1 MSINQKSLL
10 EILKSQVIPALGCT
24 EPIAVALAAAKAREE
39 LGSIPDKMNVYVSLN
54 IFKNS
59 MGVYIPGTQEKGIY
73 IAAALGMLIG
83 ISNLKLQVL
92 RKIDE
97 ASIIQAKRYIEQ
109 LHLNVTPILEKKGI
123 YIKVEAIYGEKL
135 CEVIIEGK
143 HDHILSVKLNGQLV
157 ENFSDLTVI
166 SKDDSLDALGKL
178 KISQLMN
185 IIKSMKFS
193 QLEFLLDG
201 VEMNKRIARAGL
213 ETKIGLAIGTGLNE
227 LMEKGIL
234 GRDLIS
240 TIRIQ
245 TASAA
250 DARMNGLN
258 LPVMTSGGSGNQGIV
273 AILPVALA
281 SEHYNIGKE
290 RLAKAIAL
298 SHILNVYIKQFTG
311 SLSAVCGCAVAA
323 GAGASA
329 AIAWMLG
336 GTDDQ
341 IAGAIKNIVG
351 NLCGMIC
358 DGAKGSCA
366 FKLSTASTESILAAE
381 LALKNVIIAETDGII
396 CSSVEETIMN
406 LGEICAKGMDMADK
420 TIMEVMMR
428 KPVNSICI

>member
-1 MSINQKSLL
+1 MPINQESLL
-10 EILKSQVIPALGCT
+10 DILRAQVIPALGCT
-24 EPIAVALAAAKAREE
+24 EPIAVALAAARAREE
-39 LGSIPDKMNVYVSLN
+39 LGAIPDKMSVFVSLN
-54 IFKNS
+54 IYKNS

-73 IAAALGMLIG
+73 IAAALGMLVG
-83 ISNLKLQVL
+83 ISSLKLQVL
-92 RKIDE
+92 EKIE
-97 ASIIQAKRYIEQ
+97 ESSIMIAKQYIEQ
-109 LHLNVTPILEKKGI
+109 KHLNVTPVLERKGI
-123 YIKVEAIYGEKL
+123 YIKVEAIYEEKM
-135 CEVIIEGK
+135 CEVVIEGK

-157 ENFSDLTVI
+157 ENFSHI
-166 SKDDSLDALGKL
+166 SNSSKSNSLDDLGKL
-178 KISQLMN
+178 KISQLMK
-185 IIKSMKFS
+185 IIKGMKS
-193 QLEFLLDG
+193 SELEFLLNG
-201 VEMNKRIARAGL
+201 VEMNRAIAKAGL
-213 ETKIGLAIGTGLNE
+213 KNKLGLAIGTGLNE
-227 LMEKGIL
+227 LIEDGIL

-273 AILPVALA
+273 AILPIALA
-281 SEHYNIGKE
+281 AEHYNIRPE

-298 SHILNVYIKQFTG
+298 SHILNVYIKQYTG

-329 AIAWMLG
+329 AIAWMLD

-358 DGAKGSCA
+358 DGAKASCA

-396 CSSVEETIMN
+396 SSSAEETIMN

-428 KPVNSICI
+428 KPVNCI